1 MIAVSGATI
10 ARIVPYFVRP
20 MPAANIDLTIM
31 TATAASIPPIASRPD
46 FAAIAAWVQPG
57 ARVLDLGCG
66 DGSLLRYL
74 RDARNIRG
82 YGVEIDDANVLRCLN
97 NGVNVI
103 QSDLESG
110 LSGFESGS
118 FDYVILSQTLQAMKH
133 TEGIVREMLR
143 VSREGIVSFPNFGYW
158 KNRLQVV
165 FGHMPVSETL
175 PYQWFDTPNIHLC
188 TLGDFEAFCQQHGV
202 HILERRV
209 MNGDHPVSLAPN
221 LLGML
226 AFYRFERQ
234 Q

>member
-1 MIAVSGATI
+1 
-10 ARIVPYFVRP
+10 
-20 MPAANIDLTIM
+20 M
-31 TATAASIPPIASRPD
+31 TTNVVTTPTSLSRPD
-46 FAAIAAWVQPG
+46 FAAIAAWVKPG
-57 ARVLDLGCG
+57 TKVLDLGCG

-74 RDARNIRG
+74 QDVRNIRG
-82 YGVEIDDANVLRCLN
+82 YGVEIDDANVLRCLGN
-97 NGVNVI
+97 RVNVI

-110 LSGFESGS
+110 LSSFESGS

-158 KNRLQVV
+158 RNRLQVS
-165 FGHMPVSETL
+165 FGHMPISEAL

-188 TLGDFEAFCQQHGV
+188 TLNDFEAFCHQHGV
-202 HILERRV
+202 RILERRV
-209 MNGDHPVSLAPN
+209 MNGDHQVTLSPN

-234 Q
+234 K

>member
-1 MIAVSGATI
+1 MATN
-10 ARIVPYFVRP
+10 VVTTPTS
-20 MPAANIDLTIM
+20 L
-31 TATAASIPPIASRPD
+31 SRPD
-46 FAAIAAWVQPG
+46 FAAIAAWVKPG
-57 ARVLDLGCG
+57 TKVLDLGCG

-74 RDARNIRG
+74 QDVRNIRG
-82 YGVEIDDANVLRCLN
+82 YGVEIDDANVLRCLG

-103 QSDLESG
+103 QGDLESG
-110 LSGFESGS
+110 LSSFESGS

-158 KNRLQVV
+158 RNRLQVS
-165 FGHMPVSETL
+165 FGHMPISEAL

-188 TLGDFEAFCQQHGV
+188 TLNDFETFCHQHGV
-202 HILERRV
+202 RILERRV
-209 MNGDHPVSLAPN
+209 MNGDHQVTLSPN

-234 Q
+234 K